1 MEAKITEGKRLV
13 AASTRLALLQTENSP
28 ISYSFPPLPS
38 ILQIFPSQP
47 HVKKV
52 HLATSQPPSPSYVNT
67 NPTTLPPAV
76 LCGVHLAPY
85 PPTLPPSHASSHL
98 TAGADFSSFDLAS
111 AGLNEGI
118 ILGPRTLCLI
128 PGGPAS
134 RGGSAVD
141 PPSGKGV
148 VRGGGGGGRDGERKK
163 EEKEEEEEEE
173 EERGEGRGG
182 ERRREEE
189 E

>member
-52 HLATSQPPSPSYVNT
+52 HLATSHPPSPSYVDT
-67 NPTTLPPAV
+67 NPTTLPPII

-85 PPTLPPSHASSHL
+85 PPTLHL
-98 TAGADFSSFDLAS
+98 TTGVDFSSFDLAS

-118 ILGPRTLCLI
+118 LLGVRTLCLI

-134 RGGSAVD
+134 GGGSAVL

-148 VRGGGGGGRDGERKK
+148 VRGGGGGGRDGERK
-163 EEKEEEEEEE
+163 
-173 EERGEGRGG
+173 
-182 ERRREEE
+182 
-189 E
+189 